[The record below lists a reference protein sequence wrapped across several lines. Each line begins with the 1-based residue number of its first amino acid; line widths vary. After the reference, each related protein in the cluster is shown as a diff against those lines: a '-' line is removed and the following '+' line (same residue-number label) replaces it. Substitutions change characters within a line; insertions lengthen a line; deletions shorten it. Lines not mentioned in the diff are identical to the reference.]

1 MANTLTHTTSLR
13 AANHSLGRLT
23 DSSGLLLTALA
34 LWLLATL
41 GMRPLLLPDEGRYA
55 SVAVEMLHGNGW
67 VPTLNGLPF
76 FHKPPL
82 FYWLDMAAMQLFG
95 VGPFA
100 ARAGAMLGGWLLGAS
115 MYLAVRRWHGPRLA
129 LLALVV
135 LATSPFFFIASQYA
149 NHDMLVAGLIS
160 TAIVTLLRAVEVP
173 TRVELRWLAAGAA
186 ACALATLAKGLI
198 GFVLPTL
205 VVGPWLLAQGRW
217 RQVVRLLHPLGWLVF
232 LLIAAPWFVAV
243 QWQYPGFFDYFVMEQ
258 HFRRFAQSSFNNVQ
272 PFWFFL
278 AVLPALMLPWA
289 AWLPVAAVRA
299 WRARTPMVDLYA
311 WWIVAIVG
319 FFSLPSSKLVGYV
332 LPALA
337 PVSIVIAM
345 ALQKVPLPRI
355 KAVAAIAALGCLAIV
370 AALAWQA
377 PKSNRGAALAL
388 AQSMAPGDMV
398 VMVDDNLYDLPFY
411 AGLHDPVVIAT
422 DWANPQLPMQDN
434 WRNELVDAARFAPVP
449 GAATLRP
456 LAQLDRLACE
466 GRTVWFAVATA
477 KVPQVAAL
485 TGVTRVYGDTK
496 SELWRASARSCH

>member
-1 MANTLTHTTSLR
+1 MA
-13 AANHSLGRLT
+13 
-23 DSSGLLLTALA
+23 
-34 LWLLATL
+34 
-41 GMRPLLLPDEGRYA
+41 
-55 SVAVEMLHGNGW
+55 
-67 VPTLNGLPF
+67 
-76 FHKPPL
+76 
-82 FYWLDMAAMQLFG
+82 
-95 VGPFA
+95 
-100 ARAGAMLGGWLLGAS
+100 
-115 MYLAVRRWHGPRLA
+115 PRLA

-160 TAIVTLLRAVEVP
+160 TAIVALLRAVEAP

-198 GFVLPTL
+198 GFVLPAL

-217 RQVVRLLHPLGWLVF
+217 RQVVGLLHPLGWLVF

-243 QWQYPGFFDYFVMEQ
+243 QLRYPGFFDYFVMEQ

-278 AVLPALMLPWA
+278 PVLPALMLPWA

-299 WRARTPMVDLYA
+299 WRARTPMVGLYA

-345 ALQKVPLPRI
+345 ALQKSPRPRI
-355 KAVAAIAALGCLAIV
+355 KSVAAHRPHSVCLAIV
-370 AALAWQA
+370 VAIAWQA

-398 VMVDDNLYDLPFY
+398 VMVDDNLYDLPVLRRP
-411 AGLHDPVVIAT
+411 AGPGGDRQRLGRIRNCRRRTTGAT
-422 DWANPQLPMQDN
+422 NSSTRRALRRRSAPPPC
-434 WRNELVDAARFAPVP
+434 AR
-449 GAATLRP
+449 
-456 LAQLDRLACE
+456 
-466 GRTVWFAVATA
+466 
-477 KVPQVAAL
+477 
-485 TGVTRVYGDTK
+485 
-496 SELWRASARSCH
+496 